1 MCFCFHVT
9 VRPPMPG
16 GPPLAKDFPRG
27 PHAGPIGLFFS
38 YIYLLK
44 LGAPGSAC
52 IVGVHIRCTF
62 VYEFVY

>member
-1 MCFCFHVT
+1 
-9 VRPPMPG
+9 MPG